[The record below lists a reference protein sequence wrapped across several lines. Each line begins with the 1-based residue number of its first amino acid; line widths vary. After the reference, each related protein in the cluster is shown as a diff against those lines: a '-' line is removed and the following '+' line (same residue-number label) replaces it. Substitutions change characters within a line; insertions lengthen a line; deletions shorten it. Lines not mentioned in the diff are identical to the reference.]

1 MIMSK
6 IIKKNCL
13 PAGAFSVLVVLLF
26 VTTNAQAACTIT
38 STPAPAALQTY
49 SLPINRISP
58 NVHNNN
64 VLLSVRKYFDAAAV
78 RCATGTIYWVH
89 KIENTSGTTGVFV
102 NGSPVYKTNI
112 NGLGVYYTR
121 SNSSGMEVGSTGAD
135 IVLVPEV
142 NMNLIKLN
150 NSTISGVLDA
160 STLPVVSFYATE
172 SSSGAFNSSAV
183 QITKMAFRGT
193 VSYVVP
199 SCSAQDKDIWL
210 GEYTTG
216 DFTGN
221 STTPW
226 VDASIV
232 LTCDATF
239 RNAYNNV
246 ADSYIT
252 GNITTTT
259 RPDNYYSVSLE
270 SVNGF
275 VDSSRGIMALD
286 SGGATGLGVQISRT
300 RSEQAWSSLAW
311 TGENKAGANTINIP
325 LYARYI
331 QTDSNV
337 SAGQANSKLLYTVQ
351 YK

>member
-1 MIMSK
+1 
-6 IIKKNCL
+6 
-13 PAGAFSVLVVLLF
+13 
-26 VTTNAQAACTIT
+26 
-38 STPAPAALQTY
+38 
-49 SLPINRISP
+49 
-58 NVHNNN
+58 
-64 VLLSVRKYFDAAAV
+64 
-78 RCATGTIYWVH
+78 
-89 KIENTSGTTGVFV
+89 
-102 NGSPVYKTNI
+102 YKTNI
-112 NGLGVYYTR
+112 NGMGVYYTR

-246 ADSYIT
+246 SDSYIT

-286 SGGATGLGVQISRT
+286 SGGATGLGVQISRS

-311 TGENKAGANTINIP
+311 IGENKAGANTINIP